1 MLVHVVEVEV
11 RKLKIEEDMIIKEMI
26 VHHRLITENDV
37 MIEEERKENHQEEGV
52 HLVQKVQLLKV
63 KNCLRKLKC
72 FVFMM
77 QK

>member
-1 MLVHVVEVEV
+1 MLVHTVEVEV
-11 RKLKIEEDMIIKEMI
+11 LKLKIEEDMIIIKKMI
-26 VHHRLITENDV
+26 VHHRLTIENG
-37 MIEEERKENHQEEGV
+37 MIEEEKKENHQEEGD

-63 KNCLRKLKC
+63 KNCWKKLKC